1 MRMSPFPRS
10 GRRSAMVVSTAA
22 AGPISHPV
30 RGGSSFFTKAAS
42 EEAPTAFSWVSSC
55 TAFRDLSK
63 TTPWWP
69 PLTSRR
75 TMLAPMRPSPIIPSC
90 ITASFT
96 ASRVGRLKDAVN
108 GCIEHRVELS
118 IGLLGRQPLD
128 QGPGK
133 ARHHAVIP
141 PQALVAFLSC
151 IPARQCHHPHDLGM
165 LDELR
170 VQVVLVRQGQ
180 LEHDQLPHWQCVELL
195 ENRRLEQRFRLAFG
209 GAMDIYLW
217 LDDRH

>member
-1 MRMSPFPRS
+1 MRMSPFSRN

-22 AGPISHPV
+22 AGTISHTV
-30 RGGSSFFTKAAS
+30 RGGSSFFTKSAS

-108 GCIEHRVELS
+108 GCIEHRLELS
-118 IGLLGRQPLD
+118 IGLPDRQPLD
-128 QGPGK
+128 QRPGK
-133 ARHHAVIP
+133 ARHDAVIP

-151 IPARQCHHPHDLGM
+151 ISARQGHHPHDLGM

-170 VQVVLVRQGQ
+170 VQVVLVR
-180 LEHDQLPHWQCVELL
+180 
-195 ENRRLEQRFRLAFG
+195 
-209 GAMDIYLW
+209 
-217 LDDRH
+217 